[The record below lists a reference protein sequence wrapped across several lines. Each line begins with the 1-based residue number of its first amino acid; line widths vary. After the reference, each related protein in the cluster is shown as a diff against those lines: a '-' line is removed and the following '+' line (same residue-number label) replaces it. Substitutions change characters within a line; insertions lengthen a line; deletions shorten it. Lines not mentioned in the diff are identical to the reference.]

1 MTIPFVSVIMPAYNS
16 ERFIADAIG
25 SLLSQAGVNIE
36 VIVVS
41 DGSTDGTER
50 VVTTLAAADPR
61 IRFLGGPHRGVA
73 AARNVGLAA
82 VKADFI
88 TFLDS
93 DDLCVPGRLQHQAQ
107 RLLANDSIDA
117 VIGDLVLFDIAGA
130 DGIPAPNARTMR
142 LTGVSLTT
150 VLFRRRILLKI
161 GFCDEAF
168 SYAEDIDLLL
178 RMWEN
183 RAVFDF
189 DGEIAVYY
197 RRHDTNMTNDKRT
210 VTRFVLQALHRSL
223 MRRRQSGNAEPLPP
237 IFARRKQ
244 AEATFEHG

>member
-1 MTIPFVSVIMPAYNS
+1 MTGPFISIIMPAYNS
-16 ERFIADAIG
+16 ERFIADAIR
-25 SLLSQAGVNIE
+25 SLLSQTGVSVE

-50 VVTTLAAADPR
+50 IVTTLAAEDAR
-61 IRFLGGPHRGVA
+61 IRFLGEPHRGVA
-73 AARNVGLAA
+73 VARNVGLAA

-93 DDLCVPGRLQHQAQ
+93 DDLCAPGRLQLQVR

-117 VIGDLVLFDIAGA
+117 VIGDMVLFDIAGA
-130 DGIPAPNARTMR
+130 DGVPAPNARTIR
-142 LTGVSLTT
+142 LTGASLTT

-168 SYAEDIDLLL
+168 PYGEDIDLLL
-178 RMWEN
+178 RMWES
-183 RAVFDF
+183 RAVLDF

-197 RRHDTNMTNDKRT
+197 RRHDMNMTNDKQA

-223 MRRRQSGNAEPLPP
+223 TRRRQAGNFEPLPP
-237 IFARRKQ
+237 IFARRKK
-244 AEATFEHG
+244 AEAKFGHG